1 MNPPPLPTDREL
13 ELLQVLWERG
23 ASSVR
28 ELNEALRDLTG
39 HSFTT
44 TQTILGTMFDKGL
57 VARRKVG
64 RSFLYEALAS
74 RDATERGL
82 VRRLMDRAFG
92 GSATRL
98 VQRALD
104 VSNVSD
110 EELRQVE
117 RLLGEASGDEP

>member
-1 MNPPPLPTDREL
+1 MTPAPLPTDREL

-28 ELNEALRDLTG
+28 ELNEALLDQTG
-39 HSFTT
+39 HRFTT
-44 TQTILGTMFDKGL
+44 TQTILATMFDKGL

-64 RSFLYEALAS
+64 GSFLYEALAS
-74 RDATERGL
+74 RDDVERGL
-82 VRRLMDRAFG
+82 VRRLLDRAFG

-117 RLLGEASGDEP
+117 RLLGEASSGEP